1 MNCRREYKLKVD
13 DMAFLAIKELRKKV
27 EIRVNNINDKIDYGT
42 IKNND
47 IVRFINSLSE
57 EFECSVVKV
66 TWYKTIESL
75 LTYEGTKYTLS
86 STDDFDEG
94 VKSINSI
101 PGYKEGI
108 EKNGVYAIHVELSK
122 E

>member
-13 DMAFLAIKELRKKV
+13 DRAFLAIKELRKKV